1 MFEQVGTSLG
11 VRHSFF
17 NETSLQD
24 AGPRELSIYDP
35 AAIQPILGFQSK
47 TTKGPFYD
55 VMEKS
60 LHLNRDKVFHR
71 QRRKIW
77 DNAMKTSLSDFAPQ
91 IEKYT
96 DQLLTRLRREEGKP
110 VPLLEY
116 VTYYAYD
123 VMAALAFGK
132 PMGFIEGQSS
142 DIAESILNTFTTS
155 LDAMGFMYH
164 MPWFMNALGVLT
176 SVAGP
181 MKEWKDWSVNQMK
194 ARMAVC
200 SRSCVFVIHLY

>member
-1 MFEQVGTSLG
+1 M
-11 VRHSFF
+11 
-17 NETSLQD
+17 
-24 AGPRELSIYDP
+24 
-35 AAIQPILGFQSK
+35 LGFQSE

-71 QRRKIW
+71 QRRRIW

-91 IEKYT
+91 IEKFT
-96 DQLLTRLRREEGKP
+96 DQLLMRLRDEEGNS

-116 VTYYAYD
+116 ATYYAYD
-123 VMAALAFGK
+123 VMAALAFGQ
-132 PMGFIEGQSS
+132 PMGFIKGESS
-142 DIAESILNTFTTS
+142 DVAESILSTFTTS

-164 MPWFMNALGVLT
+164 MPWLMNALGVLT

-181 MKEWKDWSVNQMK
+181 MKQWKDWSVNQMK

-200 SRSCVFVIHLY
+200 LTTCTLNNHPY